1 MSTSNPSKNARTTA
15 TSTVSQSSLFS
26 LKSILSEHKDK
37 FSKEGREAVRGD
49 VSIGREQKR
58 VSELV
63 RCSLHLYRLSTKEL
77 LLRTHQAV
85 KRQVLPTLAQPYP
98 TIGTPIPPVGV

>member
-1 MSTSNPSKNARTTA
+1 MSTNNPSKNARKTA

-63 RCSLHLYRLSTKEL
+63 RCILQLYRFEHEEL
-77 LLRTHQAV
+77 LLKTHQAV

-98 TIGTPIPPVGV
+98 TTGTPIPPVSV